1 MTDETEH
8 ASDEGLAKRAGLTA
22 DGPLIQPKKQSVL
35 SRLWS
40 NFLAGVV
47 VVAPIGI
54 TVWLFYLLVTGPIA
68 KLDVF
73 VRKTLPVG
81 ESKVETIL
89 QVLPGVGV
97 LLAFVA
103 LILLGAFTR
112 NFIGRSLIRAGERL
126 FESVPVVRNVFGF
139 FKNVFEWDGQV
150 PVRGHRWNSGD

>member
-1 MTDETEH
+1 MSDETDNK
-8 ASDEGLAKRAGLTA
+8 SDDSLAKRASLTG
-22 DGPLIQPKKQSVL
+22 DGPLIQPKKQSMFG
-35 SRLWS
+35 RLWS

-54 TVWLFYLLVTGPIA
+54 TIWLFYLLFTGPIA

-73 VRKTLPVG
+73 VRRTLPVG
-81 ESKVETIL
+81 DSQVEAIL

-112 NFIGRSLIRAGERL
+112 NFIG
-126 FESVPVVRNVFGF
+126 
-139 FKNVFEWDGQV
+139 
-150 PVRGHRWNSGD
+150 